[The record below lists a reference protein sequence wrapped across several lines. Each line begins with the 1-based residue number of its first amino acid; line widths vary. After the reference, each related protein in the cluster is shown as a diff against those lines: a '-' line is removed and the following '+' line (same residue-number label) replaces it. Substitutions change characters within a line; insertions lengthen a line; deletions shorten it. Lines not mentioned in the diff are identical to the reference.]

1 MGEDVRDRT
10 MGDIVDVGDPVDI
23 GDAVDPVRLR
33 PVDEVRV
40 TTLVDNAYDGL
51 LPEEDGVLRGGIRHK
66 VAAAQFEGGFTIEGL
81 RAEHGFSALVEVRR
95 AGRSATVL
103 FDTAL
108 SPDSMLE
115 NADRLGI
122 GLTELRAV
130 VLSHG
135 HFDHVGGLAGLA
147 ARLGR
152 SRMPLV
158 LHPAAWTRR
167 RLTLPGAG
175 EQELPTLSRSAVEA
189 DGFELI
195 ERRVPSLSVDGG
207 LLITG
212 EIDRTTEFERGMPP
226 SHEAWDGA
234 GWRHDRLMLDD
245 QAIVVHVR
253 GRGLVVLTG
262 CGHAGVVNI
271 VRHAMRLTGVHRLAA
286 LIGGF
291 HLSGPVFEPSIA
303 PTVRALSEWSPELLV
318 PGHCTGWR
326 AQHALAEAM
335 PAAWKP
341 SNSGSTFVVT
351 ARDDAA

>member
-1 MGEDVRDRT
+1 MSEDVMDVRR
-10 MGDIVDVGDPVDI
+10 IVDPGEV
-23 GDAVDPVRLR
+23 ADPVRLA

-66 VAAAQFEGGFTIEGL
+66 VAAVQFEGGATIEGL
-81 RAEHGFSALVEVRR
+81 RAEHGFSAMVEVRR
-95 AGRSATVL
+95 AGQSATVL

-108 SPDSMLE
+108 SPDAMLE
-115 NADRLGI
+115 NADRLGVR
-122 GLTELRAV
+122 LTELRAI

-135 HFDHVGGLAGLA
+135 HFDHVGGLPGLA

-152 SRMPLV
+152 FGMPLI
-158 LHPAAWTRR
+158 LHPAAWSRR

-175 EQELPTLSRSAVEA
+175 IQELPTLSRSAVEA
-189 DGFELI
+189 EGFEVI
-195 ERRVPSLSVDGG
+195 ERRVPSLMMDNG

-212 EIDRTTEFERGMPP
+212 EVDRTTEFEHGMPP
-226 SHEAWDGA
+226 SHEAWDGTA
-234 GWRHDRLMLDD
+234 WQHDRLMLDD

-271 VRHAMRLTGVHRLAA
+271 VRHAMRLTGVSRLAA
-286 LIGGF
+286 VIGGF
-291 HLSGPVFEPSIA
+291 HLSGPAFEPSIV
-303 PTVRALSEWSPELLV
+303 PTVNALSGWSPELLV

-326 AQHALAEAM
+326 AQHALAAAM
-335 PAAWKP
+335 PSAWKQ
-341 SNSGSTFVVT
+341 SNSGSTFVVA
-351 ARDDAA
+351 ARDVAA